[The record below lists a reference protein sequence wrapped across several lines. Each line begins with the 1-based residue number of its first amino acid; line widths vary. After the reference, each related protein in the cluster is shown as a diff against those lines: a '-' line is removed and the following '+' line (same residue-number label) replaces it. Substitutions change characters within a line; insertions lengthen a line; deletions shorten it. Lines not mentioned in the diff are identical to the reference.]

1 MYGSV
6 VEGGN
11 FNLVKTR
18 ISEMESPG
26 NTSRSGRV
34 VKRSQRS
41 EDFYYGDEDEGLKNL
56 RASAAAIGRAARPAA
71 HKTGINQS
79 SDDNQT
85 NRKISDSYSDG
96 GQQKLSS
103 AATDPVTSDDELDV
117 ESSEEQFNSKD
128 TSDFPAALTRGKRTD
143 SESSNQP
150 KKLSAYQLWSKEAR
164 ADLLKRNPHL

>member
-1 MYGSV
+1 METTMQDMVFQFSLHL
-6 VEGGN
+6 
-11 FNLVKTR
+11 LVRTLARCILKAKAAQKLL
-18 ISEMESPG
+18 EDLSPRPFEDDKHMLPLLEVAASLSDEVQ
-26 NTSRSGRV
+26 TS
-34 VKRSQRS
+34 
-41 EDFYYGDEDEGLKNL
+41 
-56 RASAAAIGRAARPAA
+56 IGRAARPAA

-117 ESSEEQFNSKD
+117 ESSEEQFHSDLVLQTRKLGRPRRALKNSKD

-143 SESSNQP
+143 SESSNQ
-150 KKLSAYQLWSKEAR
+150 
-164 ADLLKRNPHL
+164 